1 MPTRAPLSPLVF
13 IFRMR
18 NMPFCTV
25 QYRSNRVETQPSQSS
40 DRLAGKVRWKL
51 VMALPWRLTTGSRS
65 GERERFG
72 SICALWFDGH
82 TIRAPRDLLPRR
94 KPDIVAPGQLC
105 NNLLHKFDLVRK
117 SAFLIRM
124 ARNYM
129 ETFRAKERGVPSVR
143 TMVKSVSGS
152 RAQDVFAAVSSGT
165 VSLIRPAT
173 SP

>member
-1 MPTRAPLSPLVF
+1 MGLRLNGVGVP
-13 IFRMR
+13 
-18 NMPFCTV
+18 C
-25 QYRSNRVETQPSQSS
+25 
-40 DRLAGKVRWKL
+40 RLAGKVRWKL

-117 SAFLIRM
+117 SAFLIPWSVWPGTIWKR
-124 ARNYM
+124 
-129 ETFRAKERGVPSVR
+129 FRAKERGVPSVR

-152 RAQDVFAAVSSGT
+152 RAQDVCTAVSSAT
-165 VSLIRPAT
+165 VFLITAIRA
-173 SP
+173 